1 MCVSLVRLLALQEIG
16 DVILVGKTRL
26 VGVELLIGALRLLR
40 SLVLLRAIARR
51 SGVEYVIFAREI
63 HGRLRSVCFEP
74 GRDDRDAHF
83 FLHFRIDDLAR
94 R

>member
-51 SGVEYVIFAREI
+51 SGVEYVILSLI
-63 HGRLRSVCFEP
+63 H
-74 GRDDRDAHF
+74 
-83 FLHFRIDDLAR
+83 I
-94 R
+94 